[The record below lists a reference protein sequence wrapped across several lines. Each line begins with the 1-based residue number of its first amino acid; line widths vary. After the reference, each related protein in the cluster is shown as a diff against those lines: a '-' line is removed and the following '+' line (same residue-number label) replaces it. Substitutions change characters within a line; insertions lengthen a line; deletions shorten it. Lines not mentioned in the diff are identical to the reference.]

1 MQYEKNQKEQQY
13 ERYEEEARCR
23 ERILKYRREVERA
36 VSEARAKAEE
46 EFNEKIERFERET
59 RSKEREVR
67 KEIRLLEIECEKM
80 VEARVKEAVKRSRA
94 PLRKLSI

>member
-1 MQYEKNQKEQQY
+1 M
-13 ERYEEEARCR
+13 
-23 ERILKYRREVERA
+23 ERA

-67 KEIRLLEIECEKM
+67 KEIRLLKSKVRENGGSG
-80 VEARVKEAVKRSRA
+80 RGKRR
-94 PLRKLSI
+94 